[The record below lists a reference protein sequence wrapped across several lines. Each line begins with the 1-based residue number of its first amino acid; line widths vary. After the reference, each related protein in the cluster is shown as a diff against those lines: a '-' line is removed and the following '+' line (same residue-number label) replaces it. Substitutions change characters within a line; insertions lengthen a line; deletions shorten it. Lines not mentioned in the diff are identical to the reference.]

1 MFDNS
6 GLAPGDIIKI
16 GELEAAL
23 IMIWAG
29 GAACLFPAPSLWLAH
44 PEAICGRS

>member
-29 GAACLFPAPSLWLAH
+29 GNACLIPASSPWLAH
-44 PEAICGRS
+44 PDVICGRS

>member
-6 GLAPGDIIKI
+6 GLAPGDIINI

-29 GAACLFPAPSLWLAH
+29 GDACLIPASSPWLAH
-44 PEAICGRS
+44 PEAIWGRS